1 MTKISRRSVAQASI
15 GVALAATCSAESLT
29 SVAAREQPSMENAL
43 RALRTAMEALE
54 RTAPNKGG
62 YRERAMRHISE
73 AMREVR
79 EGMAFANGY

>member
-29 SVAAREQPSMENAL
+29 SVAAREQPNMEDAL
-43 RALRTAMEALE
+43 RALRTAMEAL
-54 RTAPNKGG
+54 
-62 YRERAMRHISE
+62 ERAMRHISE